1 MPLGFPLLFNHVQR
15 KSYPVLLLMVADVSE
30 CVLPDTSK
38 NVIFLLV
45 ALLYTLYNVKPN
57 LCNPNRAISKSTLE
71 TVK

>member
-1 MPLGFPLLFNHVQR
+1 
-15 KSYPVLLLMVADVSE
+15 MVADVSE

-71 TVK
+71 TVKWTLSSISFTQKAHKHKFQ